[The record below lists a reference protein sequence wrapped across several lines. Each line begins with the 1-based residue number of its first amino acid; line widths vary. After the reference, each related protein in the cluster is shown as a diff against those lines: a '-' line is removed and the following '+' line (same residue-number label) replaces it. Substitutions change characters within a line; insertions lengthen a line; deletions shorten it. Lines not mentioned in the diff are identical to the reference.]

1 MVNYS
6 PKVLDL
12 INEFSNYID
21 NNNFEQLYHY
31 ISEDRYAYYGTR
43 ISSNIIGEITQLF
56 YSAGIDPLT
65 YMNHIPDCYLYGA
78 LYVSFNIPSHI
89 ESIGEFAFATCE
101 NISEMFIPDKIT
113 KIKVGT
119 FRACENLAKISLPGG
134 LTEIYN
140 EAFEFCNSL
149 KEVEFRGTKEQFK
162 SIEFNAFN
170 KDLLNARIICT
181 DGII

>member
-1 MVNYS
+1 MS
-6 PKVLDL
+6 GKL
-12 INEFSNYID
+12 
-21 NNNFEQLYHY
+21 
-31 ISEDRYAYYGTR
+31 
-43 ISSNIIGEITQLF
+43 
-56 YSAGIDPLT
+56 
-65 YMNHIPDCYLYGA
+65 
-78 LYVSFNIPSHI
+78 
-89 ESIGEFAFATCE
+89 
-101 NISEMFIPDKIT
+101 
-113 KIKVGT
+113 
-119 FRACENLAKISLPGG
+119 ISLEISGSSGG